1 MENIKLIAFDLDDTL
16 LNRKKELTP
25 ATFATLEKASSMGI
39 AIVPVTGRFF
49 NAVPENVKSLK
60 FVRYMATLNGAEI
73 YDMHTQKSIA
83 SFTIPPELA
92 ITIARV
98 CEGFLGEG
106 AIYDA
111 IVDSHGY
118 MTQICFDRIP
128 DCMMGPWQVDL
139 VANFRTPVDDIMSLI
154 AKSSGIQKMQIYTLN
169 KELRANLLQAL
180 PVVFPK
186 CFVTSAIKNNIEI
199 NYYTASKGQAL
210 KFIAEHLGL
219 SLENALAFGDGTND
233 ASMIKAAKIGV
244 AMENAADELKKVADY
259 ITSDC
264 DNDGVAEGIKK
275 FCFGQS
281 E

>member
-1 MENIKLIAFDLDDTL
+1 MGNIKLIAFDLDDTL
-16 LNRKKELTP
+16 LNSDKKLTQE
-25 ATFATLEKASSMGI
+25 TFDALEKAASMGI
-39 AIVPVTGRFF
+39 EIVPDTGRLFD
-49 NAVPENVKSLK
+49 AIPQNVKDLK
-60 FVRYMATLNGAEI
+60 FVNYMITLNGANI
-73 YDMHTQKSIA
+73 LDVKNNKSIA
-83 SFTIPPELA
+83 KFEIPTESVVTLS
-92 ITIARV
+92 RV
-98 CEGFLGEG
+98 FKNLPVIHDCVADGT
-106 AIYDA
+106 
-111 IVDSHGY
+111 GY
-118 MTQICFDRIP
+118 MSRECFDKIP
-128 DCMMGPWQVDL
+128 DFMINEWQVRL
-139 VANFRTPVDDIMSLI
+139 VKDFRTPVDDIMSLL

-244 AMENAADELKKVADY
+244 AMENAADELKEVADY

>member
-16 LNRKKELTP
+16 LNSKKEITP
-25 ATFATLEKASSMGI
+25 ETLATLEKANSMGI
-39 AIVPVTGRFF
+39 NIVPVTGRFY

-73 YDMHTQKSIA
+73 FDMHTQKSIA
-83 SFTIPPELA
+83 SFTIPPEIA

-98 CEGFLGEG
+98 CEGFFDDN

-111 IVDSHGY
+111 IIDSHGY
-118 MTQICFDRIP
+118 MTQKCFDRIP
-128 DCMMGPWQVDL
+128 ECMMGPWQVNL

-154 AKSSGIQKMQIYTLN
+154 AKSSGIQKMQIYTMN
-169 KELRANLLQAL
+169 KELRENLLKAL
-180 PVVFPK
+180 PVVLPK
-186 CFVTSAIKNNIEI
+186 CLFTSAIKNNVEI

-219 SLENALAFGDGTND
+219 SLENVLAFGDGTND

-244 AMENAADELKKVADY
+244 AMENAAEELKKVADY

-275 FCFGQS
+275 FCFAQ
-281 E
+281 